1 MFEVGTIVSVIST
14 DQPFKGIVVPNGFD
28 PPVHINADLKTPPYP
43 WDDLPGVSMVLIT
56 SSGEYQGKVYP
67 FQKHQLEIISESS

>member
-1 MFEVGTIVSVIST
+1 MLKVGTIVSVIST
-14 DQPFKGIVVPNGFD
+14 VELLKGIGVPEGGT
-28 PPVHINADLKTPPYP
+28 VRINPRFKTPAYGQ
-43 WDDLPGVSMVLIT
+43 WGQLGVSMVLIT

>member
-14 DQPFKGIVVPNGFD
+14 VEPFKGIVVP
-28 PPVHINADLKTPPYP
+28 PADAYGRWQSPN
-43 WDDLPGVSMVLIT
+43 VSMVLIT

-67 FQKHQLEIISESS
+67 FQKHQLEIISDSS

>member
-1 MFEVGTIVSVIST
+1 MLDVGTIVSVIST
-14 DQPFKGIVVPNGFD
+14 DQPFKGIVVPTTDAYGRWQSPN
-28 PPVHINADLKTPPYP
+28 
-43 WDDLPGVSMVLIT
+43 VSMVLIT